1 MAIEEDS
8 RSKAAP
14 TRRVVTTTAEWAGAR
29 EIGDDPNRG
38 TSAIQIRRSRRQLA
52 FPAFMLLLYLTQC
65 TWFVRTQSLTGDEPA
80 HITAGLEEWR
90 YGRFAQVLD
99 HPPLAHLLL
108 TLPVAHGDWNIM
120 WRDSPD
126 GWLVRSIT
134 PDPVA
139 LATRAR
145 LVNVLLG
152 VLLGV
157 LLWLTAR
164 KLFSVGTANVAIAL
178 FAFSPSLIAHFS
190 VATTDGVTTLMIFAT
205 AVQVIR
211 WRANPSWAQATL
223 LGVLL
228 GLLLLSKLS
237 TPPLF
242 CLALILILVLKPNR
256 WVWSPRR
263 WNWYPALLAAAI
275 AGSVFW
281 AGYFFHVSHVKT
293 GDGIVMMTF
302 PNRHPVMYPVG
313 RISRFLRVPLL
324 THFDLVVPAGEYA
337 QGIAIFLV
345 HNHNGHKTFKLGE
358 ISDRPK
364 IAFYGVV
371 ALLKWPSIVLL
382 LFVSSLILFLRRQ
395 LSLPADAFV
404 LLLFPAVYLVFV
416 VWARITMGERHLLPI
431 YPFVLLLASAFWE
444 FAIGPSAGGVR
455 SSKQGKRA
463 LVFIVLAA
471 LVVNAA
477 DALRYAPDY
486 LSYLNVLIPNRTSY
500 KYLSDSNLDWGQGL
514 LALRQYESEH
524 PNEQIFLA
532 YFGSVNPAVYGI
544 KAANLREPIG
554 LTLQFGDLVIGQKVS
569 GTVVVSATHLSGQ
582 YLPDPS
588 GYQWVTKYPIKAILN
603 HSLFVFAVPS
613 TEENST
619 PVPQSVADRSD
630 TGAR

>member
-1 MAIEEDS
+1 MS
-8 RSKAAP
+8 
-14 TRRVVTTTAEWAGAR
+14 
-29 EIGDDPNRG
+29 
-38 TSAIQIRRSRRQLA
+38 
-52 FPAFMLLLYLTQC
+52 
-65 TWFVRTQSLTGDEPA
+65 
-80 HITAGLEEWR
+80 AGLEEWR
-90 YGRFAQVLD
+90 YGRFEQVLD

-108 TLPVAHGDWNIM
+108 TLPLAHGDWDII
-120 WRDSPD
+120 WGTVWGDSPP
-126 GWLVRSIT
+126 GFRVRSII

-152 VLLGV
+152 VLLGI

-190 VATTDGVTTLMIFAT
+190 IVTTDGVATLMAFAT

-211 WRANPSWAQATL
+211 WRANPSWAQTTL

-242 CLALILILVLKPNR
+242 CLALILILILKPNQ

-263 WNWYPALLAAAI
+263 WNWYPALVAAAV
-275 AGSVFW
+275 AGSILW
-281 AGYFFHVSHVKT
+281 AGYFFHVSRVKT

-302 PNRHPVMYPVG
+302 PNRNPWVETTG
-313 RISRFLRVPLL
+313 RISRLLKVPLQMHL
-324 THFDLVVPAGEYA
+324 DLIIPAGEYA
-337 QGIAIFLV
+337 QGIEGLLE
-345 HNHNGHKTFKLGE
+345 HNHNGHQTFLLGE
-358 ISDRPK
+358 ILDRPK

-382 LFVSSLILFLRRQ
+382 LFVSSLVLFLRGR
-395 LSLPADAFV
+395 LSPPPDAFV
-404 LLLFPAVYLVFV
+404 LLLFPAVYMVFIMS
-416 VWARITMGERHLLPI
+416 ARITMGERHFLPI
-431 YPFVLLLASAFWE
+431 YPFVLLIASAFWE
-444 FAIGPSAGGVR
+444 FANGPSAEGVR
-455 SSKQGKRA
+455 SSKPGKRA

-471 LVVNAA
+471 LIVNAA
-477 DALRYAPDY
+477 DALRFAPDY
-486 LSYLNVLIPNRTSY
+486 LSYLNILIPNRTSY
-500 KYLSDSNLDWGQGL
+500 RYLSDSNLDWGQGL
-514 LALRQYESEH
+514 LALRQYQSEH
-524 PNEQIFLA
+524 PNEQISLA
-532 YFGSVNPAVYGI
+532 YFGDVEPAVYGI
-544 KAANLREPIG
+544 KAANLRE
-554 LTLQFGDLVIGQKVS
+554 GQKVS

-582 YLPDPS
+582 FLSDPS
-588 GYQWVTKYPIKAILN
+588 AYRWVTKYPIKTILN

-619 PVPQSVADRSD
+619 PVPQGAADRSD